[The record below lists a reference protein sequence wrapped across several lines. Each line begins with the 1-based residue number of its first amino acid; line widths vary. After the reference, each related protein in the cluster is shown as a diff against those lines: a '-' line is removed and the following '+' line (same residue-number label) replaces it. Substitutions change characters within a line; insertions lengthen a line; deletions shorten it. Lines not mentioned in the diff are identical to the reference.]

1 MNKYLLLLIFTLVL
15 PITAHAQFFDF
26 GFGDPFDDFFGPH
39 RVEQQQPVEKAQFKG
54 GVQGMNDFIEKNY
67 KNPSPRIQGLE
78 GEIMV
83 LCVISE
89 SCEEDEVQ
97 ACQTRQEES
106 QEPLPDRLS
115 HPQGP
120 PLLQHL
126 ANSGCLSTAPPPW
139 KGGAPNLNACDEKP

>member
-89 SCEEDEVQ
+89 KGKVEDASSKSISALTPSE
-97 ACQTRQEES
+97 
-106 QEPLPDRLS
+106 
-115 HPQGP
+115 
-120 PLLQHL
+120 
-126 ANSGCLSTAPPPW
+126 
-139 KGGAPNLNACDEKP
+139 